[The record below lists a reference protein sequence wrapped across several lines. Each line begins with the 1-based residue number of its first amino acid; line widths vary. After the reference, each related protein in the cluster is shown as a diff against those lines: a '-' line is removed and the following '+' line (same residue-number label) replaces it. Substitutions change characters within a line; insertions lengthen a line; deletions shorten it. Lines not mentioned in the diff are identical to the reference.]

1 MNLKIRQFE
10 DNLIAL
16 FNESD
21 LNIEIKRLI
30 AQNILNLIEKQAD
43 KIILNELSQPITEMG
58 ELKDAEST

>member
-1 MNLKIRQFE
+1 MNKKIRQFE
-10 DNLIAL
+10 DNLIAF

-21 LNIEIKRLI
+21 LDIEVKRLV

>member
-1 MNLKIRQFE
+1 MNKKIRQFE
-10 DNLIAL
+10 DNLIAF

-21 LNIEIKRLI
+21 LDIEIKRLV

>member
-1 MNLKIRQFE
+1 MNKKIRQFE
-10 DNLIAL
+10 DNLIAF

-21 LNIEIKRLI
+21 LDIEIKRLI